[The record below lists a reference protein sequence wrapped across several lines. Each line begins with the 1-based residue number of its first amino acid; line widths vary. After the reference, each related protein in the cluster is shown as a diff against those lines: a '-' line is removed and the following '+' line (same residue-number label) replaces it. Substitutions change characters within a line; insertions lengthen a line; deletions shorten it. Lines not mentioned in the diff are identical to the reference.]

1 MPVLPRRK
9 IASYVA
15 AEYAS
20 GNNVLPQVAAYL
32 LQTKRLR
39 EVELL
44 IRDIEHALLET
55 GTVVADVTTARTL
68 ASGMKK
74 ELEAHLKQLY
84 DTNDVQLRIH
94 KDETLLGGITL
105 ETPDQTMD
113 ASLRARLETL
123 KALKR

>member
-9 IASYVA
+9 IAEHVA

-20 GNNVLPQVAAYL
+20 GNNVLPQIAAYL

-44 IRDIEHALLET
+44 VRDIEHALLET

-68 ASGMKK
+68 AGGMKK
-74 ELEAHLKQLY
+74 ELEAQLKQLY
-84 DTNDVQLRIH
+84 NANDVQLRIH
-94 KDETLLGGITL
+94 EDETLLGGITL